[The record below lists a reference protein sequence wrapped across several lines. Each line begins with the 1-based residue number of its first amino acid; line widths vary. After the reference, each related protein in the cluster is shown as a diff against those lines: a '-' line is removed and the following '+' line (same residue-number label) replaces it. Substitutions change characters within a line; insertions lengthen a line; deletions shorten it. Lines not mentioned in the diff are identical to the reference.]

1 MSECIKGIALQ
12 CFSKSKITTTNEHT
26 RKKMAN
32 VLHLRRVSEI
42 FALTCSLHS
51 AFDRLGICRT
61 LPRESQPLIELGRV
75 KVCSELGRLNLIS
88 RKAYFSFHEKTTKW
102 IQQNTKKSF
111 FLSRL
116 FSSNTIRKINI
127 CHRVG
132 VGVEL
137 KIARKSLLSPKRCS
151 QEKERR
157 KLKFSKYSH
166 DSPFNATY
174 RTIKSSG
181 CALISRFSR
190 LLSAPKGFS
199 PAPENQP
206 SGTTKLTQIH
216 SITNKRRKKTKMSI
230 YGAAPMKQTLA
241 TFKPKPNESA
251 ELKWRAEIKGKNFAA
266 CELRIFMRFFSFFL
280 ELK

>member
-1 MSECIKGIALQ
+1 
-12 CFSKSKITTTNEHT
+12 
-26 RKKMAN
+26 MAN

-61 LPRESQPLIELGRV
+61 LPRESQSLIKLGRV
-75 KVCSELGRLNLIS
+75 KVCCELGRLNLIS
-88 RKAYFSFHEKTTKW
+88 RKAYFSFHEETTKW

-151 QEKERR
+151 QEEERR

-216 SITNKRRKKTKMSI
+216 SITNKRRKKLKCLFTGPHRWNKLWPLSNQSRTKVLNLNKERKLK
-230 YGAAPMKQTLA
+230 AKTLQPA
-241 TFKPKPNESA
+241 SCGF
-251 ELKWRAEIKGKNFAA
+251 L
-266 CELRIFMRFFSFFL
+266 CDFFL
-280 ELK
+280 SFLNLNKNYIPRMMFCVTTQW